1 MASKITSIKRR
12 GQGRKGGFVLTEI
25 VVALGITILLFAAVC
40 AFSAFSAK
48 SFAAMFNYVDLDDIN
63 RIAMDQITRDLRQAN
78 RVTAFTSTSLTLE
91 DSSLAA
97 LSYTYSAKARTL
109 TRLKNGISR
118 VILKDCDRLAF
129 TVGQRNPVGGSYD
142 VYPAATASTAKVV
155 NVSWACS
162 RTICGVKENTENVQT
177 ARIIIRKQ
185 GT

>member
-1 MASKITSIKRR
+1 MDSKTTSIERPGRKRR
-12 GQGRKGGFVLTEI
+12 SGFILTEI
-25 VVALGITILLFAAVC
+25 VVALGVTTLLFATVC
-40 AFSAFSAK
+40 VFSAFSAK

-78 RVTAFTSTSLTLE
+78 RVTAFTSSSLSLE
-91 DSSLAA
+91 DGSMATLT
-97 LSYTYSAKARTL
+97 YTYSANARTL
-109 TRLKNGISR
+109 TRAKNGVSR
-118 VILKDCDRLAF
+118 VILKDCDQLTF

-155 NVSWACS
+155 NVTWSCS
-162 RTICGVKENTENVQT
+162 RTICGVKENTEDVQT